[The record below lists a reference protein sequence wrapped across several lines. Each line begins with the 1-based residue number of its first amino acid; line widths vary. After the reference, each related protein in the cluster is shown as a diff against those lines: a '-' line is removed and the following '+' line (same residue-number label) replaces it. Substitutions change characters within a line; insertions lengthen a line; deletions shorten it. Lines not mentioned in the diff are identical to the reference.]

1 MQIYGGKDTYTIKM
15 LKQKDMRQK
24 MFCGKKEYVVRILL
38 VHKAPTSG
46 FYGTEN
52 CILYR
57 IHDSVSPLGWPPPA
71 RRWSNGE
78 YLGQFNVIMLKSL
91 TTKYSYIKII
101 TLPPPH
107 PSHHEENLKTKDLN
121 KDEIENLPL

>member
-1 MQIYGGKDTYTIKM
+1 MQIYGGKELYTIQT
-15 LKQKDMRQK
+15 KQKYMRQK

-101 TLPPPH
+101 TLPPTPI
-107 PSHHEENLKTKDLN
+107 PSRRKP
-121 KDEIENLPL
+121 KDERPK